1 MIALHQQQGGLSLRA
16 FAEQSGFSERY
27 VLNCAKAGRIV
38 GARQDSRSKK
48 WTIYPP
54 AKLVDKSGDAMKPRE
69 AAVGFDVAGGSHT
82 PDEEAALRLP
92 VHPTEAQAGA
102 RSGVV
107 LAGMGIP
114 EGGRCTPAT
123 EDKAE
128 GILPSAKPPLTFARP
143 SWRNKPDVY
152 TCPETQSVLA
162 AIREAAARQHREG
175 IHYLRL
181 DGGEFSQLYAALGHE
196 RSRVRKLVSRG
207 LAAIGELR
215 ISDSVWQKMQSMCH
229 EGKLL

>member
-1 MIALHQQQGGLSLRA
+1 MSALHQQQGGLSLRA
-16 FAEQSGFSERY
+16 FAEQSGLSERH

-38 GARQDSRSKK
+38 GAQQDSRSKK

-54 AKLVDKSGDAMKPRE
+54 AKLVDKSGDVVKPRE
-69 AAVGFDVAGGSHT
+69 AAAGFDVAGGAHT
-82 PDEEAALRLP
+82 PGKQAAQRLP
-92 VHPTEAQAGA
+92 VHPTEARAGA
-102 RSGVV
+102 RSAAVCR
-107 LAGMGIP
+107 MGIP
-114 EGGRCTPAT
+114 QGGRGTPPT
-123 EDKAE
+123 EGKAE

-196 RSRVRKLVSRG
+196 RSRIRKLVSRG

-215 ISDSVWQKMQSMCH
+215 ISDSVWQKLQAMCH